1 VTSTWG
7 ELLER
12 QAGLHRRRVTHTGAW
27 QAPLEPLVGRLSARL
42 ARNRYER
49 IEALPGRTG
58 AEPADD
64 AGHAGNAGRVPVPP
78 AVLARLADMTG
89 PGATGVKVHRAGTGQ
104 LAPATTAQT
113 VGTDI
118 YVRRLAD
125 PGSAEEFGLL
135 VHESVH
141 AAAAARPGAGWR
153 RSSPQAVA
161 EEEDHALRLERLVR
175 AGAVSSPLPSA
186 GLIPAPV
193 PASAAVLPPV
203 PASGPARAEPGHA
216 PSLTPAARPMKAA
229 EDRDLTITPAVRAAV
244 PDPAEL
250 RRQVRQDLIAQIRT
264 EFERGA

>member
-1 VTSTWG
+1 MTSTWG

-12 QAGLHRRRVTHTGAW
+12 QAGRHRRRVTHTGAW
-27 QAPLEPLVGRLSARL
+27 QASLEPLVGRLSARQ
-42 ARNRYER
+42 AHNRYER

-58 AEPADD
+58 AEPAEPADD
-64 AGHAGNAGRVPVPP
+64 AGRAANAGRVAVPP
-78 AVLARLADMTG
+78 AVLARLTDVTG
-89 PGATGVKVHRAGTGQ
+89 PGPVGVKVHRAGKGQ
-104 LAPATTAQT
+104 LAPGTTAQT

-125 PGSAEEFGLL
+125 PGSAGEFGLL

-141 AAAAARPGAGWR
+141 DAAAARPGAAWR
-153 RSSPQAVA
+153 RSSPRAVA
-161 EEEDHALRLERLVR
+161 EEEDHALRLERLGR
-175 AGAVSSPLPSA
+175 AGAASDPLPST
-186 GLIPAPV
+186 GPV
-193 PASAAVLPPV
+193 PAPAAVLPPV
-203 PASGPARAEPGHA
+203 LASGPALAETGHA
-216 PSLTPAARPMKAA
+216 PTLTPAARPMRAA